1 MTLDRSIF
9 RLLRDFIPH
18 VRPRRR
24 KQFLIVLL
32 MMLVGAGAELVTI
45 GSVIPFI
52 SLMAD
57 PETAFQFPFL
67 QNLFSTLGWQRP
79 ESIVAPMTVL
89 FLLVVTFAT
98 ATRLLL
104 LWVSTRYVFALGYDI
119 GIVLY
124 NRVLNQP
131 YSFHIA
137 HNTSEIIA
145 AVNKVQAVLNG
156 AVKPLL
162 DGTIAIALGTAI
174 IATLIYI
181 QPGATAI
188 AAVTFVS
195 AYLLIGGLV
204 RMRLKANGKRIA
216 AAQTQRVRCIQ
227 EGLGGI
233 RDVILDNSQGQITR
247 TFGKVD
253 QKLRKAQAT
262 NGILNQMPR
271 YLIESIGVFLIIGLA
286 WYLTN
291 QAGGLMA
298 ALPLLGALA
307 LGAQRLLPLLQKIY
321 TAWAKMTGNQQMFAD
336 VLDLLELPAPEGSQT
351 KAIKTMP
358 FEREIRLENI
368 GFRYTSAQE
377 QVLENIE
384 LTIPKGIRLGI
395 VGPTGSGK
403 STLVDIIMGLLE
415 PVEGQIL
422 VDHVP
427 IDETNRHRWRQRI
440 SHVPQHIFLA
450 DATVA
455 ENIAIGMP
463 TSKIDMDRVRYAA
476 QSACIADFIESRPDR
491 YHARV
496 GERGIQLSGGQR
508 QRIGIARAIYR
519 QADVIVLDE
528 ATSALDTQTETAVM
542 EAIAQLDPD
551 LTVFIIAHRVQTLRE
566 CNRVLRLEAGRLAAL
581 GSYERVIGSEA
592 LQAAADIKN

>member
-1 MTLDRSIF
+1 M
-9 RLLRDFIPH
+9 LL
-18 VRPRRR
+18 
-24 KQFLIVLL
+24 
-32 MMLVGAGAELVTI
+32 GAGAELVTI
-45 GSVIPFI
+45 GAVIPFI

-57 PETAFQFPFL
+57 PETAFQFPIL
-67 QNLFSTLGWQRP
+67 QNLFSALGWQQP

-89 FLLVVTFAT
+89 FLLIIAFAT

-104 LWVSTRYVFALGYDI
+104 LWVSTRYVYALGYDI
-119 GIVLY
+119 GVALY

-145 AVNKVQAVLNG
+145 AVNKVQAVLSG
-156 AVKPLL
+156 AVKPVLQ
-162 DGTIAIALGTAI
+162 GTIAIALGTAI

-181 QPGATAI
+181 QPGATAT
-188 AAVTFVS
+188 AAVVFVT

-204 RMRLKANGKRIA
+204 RVRLKANGKRIA

-233 RDVILDNSQGQITR
+233 RDVILDNSQAQITR
-247 TFGKVD
+247 TFKNVD
-253 QKLRKAQAT
+253 QKLRRAQGT

-271 YLIESIGVFLIIGLA
+271 YFIETIGVFLIIALA
-286 WYLTN
+286 WYLSN

-321 TAWAKMTGNQQMFAD
+321 QAWAKMNGNQQMFAD
-336 VLDLLELPAPEGSQT
+336 VLDLLELPEPAKLDKGAFKP
-351 KAIKTMP
+351 IP
-358 FEREIRLENI
+358 FEQEIRLQNV
-368 GFRYTSAQE
+368 GFRYAAGHE
-377 QVLENIE
+377 QVLQNID
-384 LTIPKGIRLGI
+384 LTIPKGTRLGI

-422 VDHVP
+422 VDNVP
-427 IDETNRHRWRQRI
+427 INESNRHRWRQRI

-450 DATVA
+450 DATIA

-463 TSKIDMDRVRYAA
+463 TKQIDMDRVRHAA
-476 QSACIADFIESRPDR
+476 RCACIADFVESRPDG
-491 YHARV
+491 YHAKV

-519 QADVIVLDE
+519 HADVIVLDE
-528 ATSALDTQTETAVM
+528 ATSALDTDTENAVM
-542 EAIAQLDPD
+542 AALDQLDET
-551 LTVFIIAHRVQTLRE
+551 LTVIMIAHRVQTLRE
-566 CNRVLRLEAGRLAAL
+566 CDQLIRLDAGQLTET
-581 GSYERVIGSEA
+581 GCFQEVIVT
-592 LQAAADIKN
+592 